1 MRTIVVYLLG
11 AGFAKLAPLLFGFF
25 LSNNLGALPYVG
37 FVSLL
42 AFSNFLTSVSTIS
55 YTQLILSSG
64 KLGQESTDFY
74 VASGVVMSIIVSLL
88 GGVWYCFSSVGSGLG
103 IVTSLI
109 AYSLGNSM
117 LTIVIAVRNSKIENK
132 SAGLISLFTYIIAY
146 GAGLILL
153 LLDVD
158 VWLCVWVLSITI
170 LAIGWV
176 FYKKLNI
183 KLFAVIKNAHGMHFG
198 WGHIS
203 ITAFVGC
210 VLFSHA
216 TILSG
221 VAGANLP
228 EVAAEFSLAYQLF
241 AVGIFIPSTLG
252 NVMTP
257 RMANSQKGELFR
269 NSLVLLYLG
278 IAIAWCVIV
287 YFFESL
293 ILEMY
298 GLTSSVVNKNI
309 ITILQFSVV
318 FCSVHALMSQ
328 WLASELRY
336 IEMMIA
342 SVAYLI
348 FIVCAGT
355 FVAFDAR
362 AMAWSFVLSYIFVL
376 IVDILLLK
384 YKRVK

>member
-1 MRTIVVYLLG
+1 MIVIYLFG

-25 LSNNLGALPYVG
+25 LSSRLGALPYIS

-42 AFSNFLTSVSTIS
+42 AFSNFLTAVSTIS

-64 KLGQESTDFY
+64 KLGRETTDFH
-74 VASGVVMSIIVSLL
+74 VASGVSMSIITSLL
-88 GGVWYCFSSVGSGLG
+88 GGLWYCFSSVGNSW
-103 IVTSLI
+103 VMVMSVI
-109 AYSLGNSM
+109 AYSLGNSI
-117 LTIVIAVRNSKIENK
+117 LTIVIAVHNSKIENK
-132 SAGLISLFTYIIAY
+132 SAGLISLFAYVVAY
-146 GAGLILL
+146 GAGLMLL

-158 VWLCVWVLSITI
+158 ALICIWILSII
-170 LAIGWV
+170 VLAVGMA

-183 KLFAVIKNAHGMHFG
+183 KLLALVMSASGVRFG
-198 WGHIS
+198 WGNLK

-241 AVGIFIPSTLG
+241 AVGIFIPSALG
-252 NVMTP
+252 NVMIP

-287 YFFESL
+287 YIFESL
-293 ILEMY
+293 ILEVY
-298 GLTSSVVNKNI
+298 GFTSSGMHNNI
-309 ITILQFSVV
+309 VTTLQFSVV
-318 FCSVHALMSQ
+318 FCSLHALMSQ
-328 WLASELRY
+328 WLASEARY
-336 IEMMIA
+336 AEMMIA
-342 SVAYLI
+342 SVAYLA
-348 FIVCAGT
+348 FIVCAGSL
-355 FVAFDAR
+355 VGFDAR
-362 AMAWSFVLSYIFVL
+362 AMAWGFVLSYVFVL
-376 IVDILLLK
+376 IVDILLVK
-384 YKRVK
+384 YKWVK